1 MAFEKFRDAQAGSIF
16 DAIIQIDET
25 PRQLAGELRAD
36 GGFSGAHESGQS
48 HDGSWK
54 SASHAE
60 SLDECAT
67 RRKECGMFAL
77 SEALKFV
84 SFGPTASAQDDSS
97 SLNLR

>member
-1 MAFEKFRDAQAGSIF
+1 MALKKFRDAQAGSIF

-36 GGFSGAHESGQS
+36 GGFSRAHESGQS

-84 SFGPTASAQDDSS
+84 SFGPAASA
-97 SLNLR
+97 LTMTVLR